1 MKSGMINTFKIILL
15 KKQQR
20 VCRGILLM
28 WIHWKGRC
36 ILKLSI
42 VMEEQMMTWKA
53 ICTEL

>member
-28 WIHWKGRC
+28 WIHWKERC

-42 VMEEQMMTWKA
+42 VMEEQMMT
-53 ICTEL
+53 